1 MKSTSFDP
9 QRFHQVPSA
18 EADDPILEQN
28 NQTPADL
35 WEVIDAMT
43 AILPPSAI
51 EKIRLFAGL
60 SPQQANWVGLRLHTR
75 SFAPGSD
82 LIIAGTPGEA
92 VYFILS
98 GTVKVYV
105 PQLDGREVTVNL
117 LGAGDTVGELSVI
130 DSSSRS
136 ASVITLEDTR
146 VAWMSRPDFLEAIR
160 TIPPI
165 SDNLLRTLTAR
176 LRNTT
181 EHIQAYASLDIPGRI
196 ARQILVISSTYGQPV
211 EDGIYIPLR
220 LTQNDIAELVGA
232 SRKRVNQVIVA
243 LKREGVITIDLR
255 WHITVHRREL
265 LEKMAVRA

>member
-1 MKSTSFDP
+1 MSEGMNT
-9 QRFHQVPSA
+9 
-18 EADDPILEQN
+18 L
-28 NQTPADL
+28 
-35 WEVIDAMT
+35 
-43 AILPPSAI
+43 LPPATI
-51 EKIRLFAGL
+51 DIIRLFSGL
-60 SPQQANWVGLRLHTR
+60 NPQQASWVSLRLHVHA
-75 SFAPGSD
+75 FPPGSD

-146 VAWMSRPDFLEAIR
+146 VAWMSRADFLEAVR

-176 LRNTT
+176 LRSTT

-196 ARQILVISSTYGQPV
+196 ARQILVISATYGQSY
-211 EDGIYIPLR
+211 ENGIYIPLR

-232 SRKRVNQVIVA
+232 SRKRVNQVMVV
-243 LKREGVITIDLR
+243 LKREGIISIDMR
-255 WHITVHRREL
+255 WHITVHRREA
-265 LEKMAVRA
+265 LEKMAIRG